1 MKITFFET
9 TPTEQEYLSEALKD
23 MEVSF
28 SQEKLTKET
37 AAQAGQSEA
46 VSVFVNSEV
55 KQEVMDLLPN
65 LKFIATRSMGFDH
78 IDGAYAKGKGITV
91 SSVPAYGSY
100 TVAEFTFAL
109 ILNLTRKIFE
119 AKHQLVEGDDF
130 DISRLE
136 GFNLYGKTLGVIGTG
151 KIGKN
156 VAKLG
161 KAFGMTVLASDV
173 HPDEAFAA
181 EAGCTYVQLP
191 ELLAQSDIVTL
202 HVPYMKETYHLLNK
216 DNIPLMK
223 KGAYL
228 INTARGEIVETDA
241 LVQALTS
248 GHLAAA
254 GLDVLESERQLKEE
268 TELLRRGS
276 QEFKDFK
283 TLFKNHVLIDLPRVI
298 VTPHIAFFTREAVQE
313 ILKTTVENIRAFLAG
328 KPQNVVN
335 A

>member
-9 TPTEQEYLSEALKD
+9 TPAEQEYLSQALQD

-28 SQEKLTKET
+28 LQEKLTKET
-37 AAQAGQSEA
+37 AAKAGQSDA

-65 LKFIATRSMGFDH
+65 LKFITTRSMGFDH

-91 SSVPAYGSY
+91 SSVPAYGSH

-109 ILNLTRKIFE
+109 MLNLTRKIFE
-119 AKHQLVEGDDF
+119 AKHQLLEGEDF
-130 DISRLE
+130 NISRLE
-136 GFNLYGKTLGVIGTG
+136 GIDLYGKTLGVIGTG

-156 VAKLG
+156 VVRMA
-161 KAFGMTVLASDV
+161 KAFGMTVLVSDV

-191 ELLAQSDIVTL
+191 ELLAQSDIVTV

-216 DNIPLMK
+216 DNIVLMK

-248 GHLAAA
+248 GRLAGA
-254 GLDVLESERQLKEE
+254 GLDVMESERQLKEE
-268 TELLRRGS
+268 TELLHHS
-276 QEFKDFK
+276 PQELKDYK
-283 TLFKNHVLIDLPRVI
+283 TLFEDHVLIDMPRVI
-298 VTPHIAFFTREAVQE
+298 VTPHVAFFTREAVQE
-313 ILKTTVENIRAFLAG
+313 ILKTTVDNIRAFLAG